1 VPEKFDR
8 NTKQN
13 VQVMLQKNQNWK
25 YLLPMEKILKF
36 NKHRAEGPGK
46 NTKLINVGPTFIPD
60 FAICVN
66 FYSNDCKT

>member
-1 VPEKFDR
+1 
-8 NTKQN
+8 
-13 VQVMLQKNQNWK
+13 
-25 YLLPMEKILKF
+25 MEKILKF